1 MAKHNPF
8 SIFRRNQRAWM
19 AGLTLFT
26 MFSFIAL
33 GSMLQCVGTRNQG
46 NGPHY
51 VGDVAKTSTFGTLSY
66 NDFLEYR
73 AEAMRLQAFLEN
85 LMGAAG
91 EYQGSPTA
99 DLIYLRL
106 QLAVCANNP
115 ELLVDRWLIEQYAK
129 KEKLSADDSAVR
141 EYLARL
147 VSLNVSSKSDSG
159 EQTTSVAS
167 YPSDLIKRCLR
178 AAGLTESQLTEIL
191 KGQIAIDRLVRKI
204 DAGIRLAPIDNPYA
218 NPGTIAQ
225 LGFGHGS
232 LPKSSEDLLTAY
244 EALNCALKLKVASFN
259 AGDFVGQVADPTEA
273 QAKAFY
279 EQYKNIEFHPDSAT
293 PGFTQPTKLAM
304 ELARIEITDETLD
317 SISMEDVQKY
327 YDEHKEEF
335 RIPKSSSPAA
345 DDAPKAENVGIE
357 GETPSLT
364 ATPDEILDS
373 LDIPQMDV
381 PAAEEPVQE
390 APATEDQAP
399 AQDAPAVE
407 EPAKEE
413 GAMTL
418 RQSTLLASYQQEAE
432 PAAEE
437 PAAEAPAEEPAPEA
451 PAEEAANEAPAE
463 EPAPEAPAEEAA
475 NETPAEE
482 PAPEAPAEEAANEAP
497 AEEPAPEAPAEEAAN
512 EAPAEEAAPVAQTDP
527 GFMPLELVESVIRQR
542 IAAER
547 AEARMSELRNAMQED
562 FHASQKAN
570 DEYVPTFDLKKYAE
584 DNGMQYVVTTT
595 KENKDATKP
604 GLVTLDDA
612 VVMDVLPT
620 SELSQI
626 FSSAPIKFSP
636 RRVGTYNL
644 EESPTALYNPTKLF
658 YVYRV
663 LESKSQNTPEFDEI
677 KDEVVHAWKMR
688 EAAKLAEDAAK
699 AFKEKVEGGADFDAV
714 AKEMHGNVVET
725 EKFSWF
731 TSSGFYASP
740 SEVREAGVAVEQAA
754 RDNVE
759 IVAPGWDFYEVAS
772 SLEKDGLGVVANQPK
787 DRVFVIK
794 VLEKDEVDPANFE
807 KIAGDYS
814 LTTVQTQINNARIEK
829 FHNDW
834 IKSLREKA
842 GFEWISIPKVESN
855 R

>member
-159 EQTTSVAS
+159 EQTTNVAS

-335 RIPKSSSPAA
+335 RIPKSSSPVA

-364 ATPDEILDS
+364 TTPDEILDS

-390 APATEDQAP
+390 APATEEQAP

-497 AEEPAPEAPAEEAAN
+497 AEEPAP
-512 EAPAEEAAPVAQTDP
+512 VTQTDP

-570 DEYVPTFDLKKYAE
+570 DDYNPTFDLKKYAE

>member
-463 EPAPEAPAEEAA
+463 E
-475 NETPAEE
+475 
-482 PAPEAPAEEAANEAP
+482 
-497 AEEPAPEAPAEEAAN
+497 
-512 EAPAEEAAPVAQTDP
+512 AAPVAQTDP